1 MVHSATVGQGTDI
14 PQRSAAIPQR
24 SAAVGEHGPVTRTMS
39 QCPRDARSIG
49 DVASGREGQ
58 LERRG
63 QSGIVVARLFGI
75 PVYVSPYWFV
85 IAGVF
90 IVIYANDLST
100 RLHGGTRY
108 AVAAAFVVLLYLSVL
123 VHELAHSVVARGYGL
138 PVRRIL
144 LYPLGGVSEIDK
156 EPQTPSREFFVS
168 AAGPAL
174 SLLLGAAAWGLSKVV
189 TTGISGSLVTQLTV
203 ANIIVG
209 LFNLLPGLPLDGG
222 RMLRA
227 VLWKLTGKP
236 ATATIAAAWV
246 GRALAIALLVIP
258 FYSGRLA
265 GGDMVSTLWVVVIAA
280 FMWVGAGQSIRATKF
295 RERLPALQARRL
307 ARRAISVS
315 ATTPLAEA
323 IRQADESRA
332 RAVVVVD
339 HDNKPIAIL
348 NEAAVTATPPQRR
361 PWIDV
366 GSMARTIEPN
376 LVLPADLQGMA
387 LLEAMRRAPASEYL
401 LVEPSG
407 QVYGV
412 LAARDLD
419 HVFAGV

>member
-1 MVHSATVGQGTDI
+1 VATGQEEK
-14 PQRSAAIPQR
+14 P
-24 SAAVGEHGPVTRTMS
+24 
-39 QCPRDARSIG
+39 
-49 DVASGREGQ
+49 
-58 LERRG
+58 ERRG
-63 QSGIVVARLFGI
+63 QHGIVVARPFGI

-90 IVIYANDLST
+90 IVIYANDLGG
-100 RLHGGTRY
+100 LVHGNSRY
-108 AVAAAFVVLLYLSVL
+108 LLAAAFVVLLYLSVL
-123 VHELAHSVVARGYGL
+123 AHELSHSVVARSYGL

-156 EPQTPSREFFVS
+156 EPQTPLREFCVS

-174 SLLLGAAAWGLSKVV
+174 SLLLGAVGWALYHVV
-189 TTGISGSLVTQLTV
+189 NVGVPGSLVRQLMW
-203 ANIIVG
+203 ANFVVG

-227 VLWKLTGKP
+227 VVWKVTGRP

-258 FYSGRLA
+258 FASGKLA
-265 GGDMVSTLWVVVIAA
+265 GGGMVSTMWVAVIAA
-280 FMWVGAGQSIRATKF
+280 FMWIGAGQSIRATRF
-295 RERLPALQARRL
+295 RERLPELQARRL
-307 ARRAISVS
+307 ARRAISVPAS
-315 ATTPLAEA
+315 TPLAEA

-332 RAVVVVD
+332 RAIVVVD
-339 HDNKPIAIL
+339 HDNRPIAIL
-348 NEAAVTATPPQRR
+348 NEAAVMATPPQRR
-361 PWIDV
+361 PWVDA
-366 GSMARTIEPN
+366 GSLARTIEPS
-376 LVLPADLQGMA
+376 LILSADLSGLA
-387 LLEAMRRAPASEYL
+387 LIEAMRKAPASEYL

-407 QVYGV
+407 QVFGV

>member
-1 MVHSATVGQGTDI
+1 MCRAPRSGRDNGDRPATG
-14 PQRSAAIPQR
+14 A
-24 SAAVGEHGPVTRTMS
+24 
-39 QCPRDARSIG
+39 DARSIG
-49 DVASGREGQ
+49 GVASGQEEKPQRQGQ
-58 LERRG
+58 H
-63 QSGIVVARLFGI
+63 GIVVARPFGI

-100 RLHGGTRY
+100 SLHGSTRY
-108 AVAAAFVVLLYLSVL
+108 VVAAAFVVLLYLSVL
-123 VHELAHSVVARGYGL
+123 VHELSHSVVALGYGL

-144 LYPLGGVSEIDK
+144 LYPLGGISEIER
-156 EPQTPSREFFVS
+156 EPQTPGREFCVS

-174 SLLLGAAAWGLSKVV
+174 SLLLGAAGWGLTRVV
-189 TTGISGSLVTQLTV
+189 TAGIGGSLVRQLMF

-209 LFNLLPGLPLDGG
+209 IFNLLPGLPLDGG

-227 VLWKLTGKP
+227 LVWKLTGRP

-246 GRALAIALLVIP
+246 GRVLAIALLVIP
-258 FYSGRLA
+258 FYSGELS

-280 FMWVGAGQSIRATKF
+280 FMWIGAGQSIRATKF
-295 RERLPALQARRL
+295 RERLPELQARRL
-307 ARRAISVS
+307 ARRAISVPAS
-315 ATTPLAEA
+315 TPLAEA
-323 IRQADESRA
+323 IRQADASRA

-339 HDNKPIAIL
+339 HDNRPIAIV
-348 NEAAVTATPPQRR
+348 NEAAVMATPPQRR
-361 PWIDV
+361 PWIDA

-376 LVLPADLQGMA
+376 LVLSADLSGMA

-401 LVEPSG
+401 LVESSG

-412 LAARDLD
+412 LAAKDLD